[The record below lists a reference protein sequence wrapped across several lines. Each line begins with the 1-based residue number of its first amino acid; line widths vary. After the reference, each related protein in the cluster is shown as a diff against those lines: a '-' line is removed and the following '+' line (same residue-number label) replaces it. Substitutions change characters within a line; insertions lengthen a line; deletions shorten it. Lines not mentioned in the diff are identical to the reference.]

1 MDNIIWDFYEGYEGE
16 GEIQF
21 IQALDNDNRNVIR
34 IWDGYFDDIMEK
46 IEPEESGW
54 TGLAYYYNFAEGW
67 YDESP
72 WRIPNLMK
80 SFQQIKQT
88 ENAKFRFPNSK
99 KVTDEICNL
108 LSNALDND
116 NCVYIARE

>member
-1 MDNIIWDFYEGYEGE
+1 MDNIIWDFYKGYEGE

-21 IQALDNDNRNVIR
+21 IQVLDNDNRNVIR

-46 IEPEESGW
+46 IEPEASGW
-54 TGLAYYYNFAEGW
+54 TGLAYCYNLVEGW

-72 WRIPNLMK
+72 WQIPNLMK
-80 SFQQIKQT
+80 AFQQIKQT
-88 ENAKFRFPNSK
+88 ENAKFRFLNSK

-116 NCVYIARE
+116 NYVYIARE